1 MKKVHLSGGASP
13 YRPYREYPA
22 PPLRGQGGLK
32 HYGENFLVSTRHLF
46 TKGNFK
52 ADSHILLLKPPILQS
67 TKRVQFNTNKLGT
80 KFELNRKS

>member
-52 ADSHILLLKPPILQS
+52 ANSHIVLLKPSILQS
-67 TKRVQFNTNKLGT
+67 TKKG
-80 KFELNRKS
+80 SI